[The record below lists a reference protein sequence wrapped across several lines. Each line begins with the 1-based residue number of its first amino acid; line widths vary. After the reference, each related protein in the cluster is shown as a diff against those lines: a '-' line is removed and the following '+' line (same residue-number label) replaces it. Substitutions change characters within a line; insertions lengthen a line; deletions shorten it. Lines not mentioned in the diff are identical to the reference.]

1 MTKKSI
7 YILDDPETGFPRWV
21 GASSDPRQRF
31 REHISKKSTRDKD
44 AWIGNLKSKGLLPVL
59 DVLSTAP
66 TADWE
71 EEEKFLISY
80 LRFMGADLLNREKGG
95 ASGAVSTLNN
105 GKMRSF
111 ETLEKQRKGQL
122 GRKHSPESCANR
134 SKALKGGVRSL
145 EVRENMRRAQLG
157 KRLGIKLSPE
167 SIAKR
172 SETVRLKTLARKAL
186 LTTS

>member
-31 REHISKKSTRDKD
+31 REHISKKSTRAKD

-59 DVLSTAP
+59 DVLSPAP

-80 LRFMGADLLNREKGG
+80 LRFMGADLLNREMGG
-95 ASGAVSTLNN
+95 HRASLHTLSNGRVVSD
-105 GKMRSF
+105 
-111 ETLEKQRKGQL
+111 ETLKNLRRGQT
-122 GRKHSPESCANR
+122 GRKHSPETCAKR
-134 SKALKGGVRSL
+134 RESLKGLKRSAQAC
-145 EVRENMRRAQLG
+145 ENNRKAQLG
-157 KRLGIKLSPE
+157 RKLSTE